1 MLATVISDIINCFVF
16 FGLLLAIGIPL
27 QLMKWKYDAGAR
39 QRDFGMFKTG
49 AGMARIFMGK

>member
-1 MLATVISDIINCFVF
+1 MLASIVSDVVNFFMF

-49 AGMARIFMGK
+49 VGLARIFMGK